1 MIVNSVP
8 VLLNQLKGLQGMLLV
23 IKFFVI
29 LQYKMKVKILYVFL
43 PEEGNSH
50 THRASSSMTLM
61 HTLVSGNEENQY
73 KNSASTVIPEAG
85 KAEHQI
91 QLLASP
97 LEDSNMQPDYLRTP
111 ARLTTPEGAQ
121 FKCSPS
127 TPDPSLTYIED
138 NPRAGEYQGVIPKRN

>member
-1 MIVNSVP
+1 
-8 VLLNQLKGLQGMLLV
+8 
-23 IKFFVI
+23 
-29 LQYKMKVKILYVFL
+29 
-43 PEEGNSH
+43 
-50 THRASSSMTLM
+50 MTLM

-97 LEDSNMQPDYLRTP
+97 LEDSSMQPDRLRTP
-111 ARLTTPEGAQ
+111 ARLTTTPEGAQ
-121 FKCSPS
+121 FKHSPS

-138 NPRAGEYQGVIPKRN
+138 NPRAGEYQGSFQKGIGISLHAALLSMMSGKNYSQVYQVMNQI